1 MRNSSKLPSFEGLV
15 PAVTLFFF
23 IIAVGR
29 PLTGLRLGIVN
40 DEADCL
46 SGQRSKFTCPAL
58 DSLNLDL
65 QLGDELSC
73 HFLDRLESNNLDL
86 KFYSSVGEANR
97 SSLLGRDVG
106 FLAFDEHF
114 SRSLSAKLL
123 AMVTSGIDL
132 DPNDIEA
139 SFIRTHL
146 DWTNVEVVR
155 SVTTDLKSS
164 FFTLIRD
171 YATFCHLEPEVVGSI
186 LSTGIKVHPL
196 NDFGSD
202 ANPEVS
208 LNLSM
213 LPGMLILLMGL
224 LPMALT
230 ADHLVTEREA
240 GLLVRDLVA
249 DVPLYLVLLAQ
260 LVVQLLVVLV
270 QILTSTVMLV
280 VTFSDL
286 APDLVVLMIFLM
298 LVQALS
304 AMCMGF
310 FVTSLSKT
318 RYEVIQVGIA
328 IIMPCFLLSGILWPR
343 STMPGILEVISWVL
357 PTTVSSEVAT
367 VVVLNGFVTSW
378 SLLSF
383 GILIPVGWTLLTF
396 GLCLLII
403 SKWGIN

>member
-1 MRNSSKLPSFEGLV
+1 MTRPDFVFFQGFV
-15 PAVTLFFF
+15 PVVTLFLF

-40 DEADCL
+40 SEADCMR
-46 SGQRSKFTCPAL
+46 GQRSNFTCPAL
-58 DSLNLDL
+58 DGLDL
-65 QLGDELSC
+65 DLKLGDELSC
-73 HFLDRLESNNLDL
+73 HFLDRLDSKSLDL
-86 KFYSSVGEANR
+86 KFYPTIGEANR

-106 FLAFDEHF
+106 FLTFDEQF
-114 SRSLSAKLL
+114 SRALSAKLL
-123 AMVTSGIDL
+123 AIVTSGVEVDTSDL
-132 DPNDIEA
+132 EA

-155 SVTTDLKSS
+155 SVTKNLKSS
-164 FFTLIRD
+164 FFALIRD
-171 YATFCHLEPEVVGSI
+171 YASFCRLEPEVVGSV
-186 LSTGIKVHPL
+186 LSSGIKVHPL
-196 NDFGSD
+196 NDYGSE
-202 ANPEVS
+202 ANPDVS

-240 GLLVRDLVA
+240 GLLVRDLTA
-249 DVPLYLVLLAQ
+249 DVPLYLILLAQ

-270 QILTSTVMLV
+270 QIVTSTVMLV
-280 VTFSDL
+280 ATFSDL
-286 APDLVVLMIFLM
+286 APDLVILMMFLM

-310 FVTSLSKT
+310 FVTSLSRT

-343 STMPGILEVISWVL
+343 SSMPGVLEVISWIL
-357 PTTVSSEVAT
+357 PTTVTSEVAKVIT
-367 VVVLNGFVTSW
+367 LNRFVTSW

-383 GILIPVGWTLLTF
+383 GILIPIAWALLTF
-396 GLCLLII
+396 GLCLFII
-403 SKWGIN
+403 SRWGIN